1 MALLAGAP
9 ARQAVIPSGSVRPP
23 LAALALSLA
32 LLALAGCA
40 SLPAR
45 PAPGVA
51 EAALG
56 ARAYSAELGVRLRG
70 REWRGRGRVLVA
82 CARPDALRLE
92 VPGPSGARLVAVAR
106 DGRLTAVFPPERAVY
121 EGHASADE
129 LGDLL
134 GLALEPGEV
143 MDLLLGRGSPRLSRY
158 ELRWG
163 PRAPAR
169 IAATLPDGA
178 LLDVSVKEPELD
190 PALGEQAFAPPPHP
204 GYRALSREEAS
215 RMWSR
220 P

>member
-1 MALLAGAP
+1 MRTLAAGA
-9 ARQAVIPSGSVRPP
+9 
-23 LAALALSLA
+23 LCLALS
-32 LLALAGCA
+32 GCA
-40 SLPAR
+40 SLPPR

-82 CARPDALRLE
+82 CARPDALRVE
-92 VPGPSGARLVAVAR
+92 VPGPAGARLVAVAR
-106 DGRLTAVFPPERAVY
+106 GGRLTAVFPPERALY
-121 EGHASADE
+121 EGRAGADE
-129 LGDLL
+129 LRDLL
-134 GLALEPGEV
+134 GLSLEPGEV

-158 ELRWG
+158 EVGWG

-178 LLDVSVKEPELD
+178 RLEVSVKEPELD
-190 PALGEQAFAPPPHP
+190 PELPGQAFEPPAHP